1 MGPIK
6 STHGKRREKER
17 SCGWKKNKALD
28 VIITMRKP
36 LSHTGMQACTQ
47 IHKLMGTNP
56 QWLYQVIIS
65 VLFSLGAHGFGVQY
79 VGE

>member
-1 MGPIK
+1 MEREER
-6 STHGKRREKER
+6 KR
-17 SCGWKKNKALD
+17 GAVGGKKNKALD
-28 VIITMRKP
+28 VIITVRKL

-65 VLFSLGAHGFGVQY
+65 VLFSLGAHGFWVQY